1 MTSMLAYRLSR
12 FLVRCHPRRWRQRY
26 GDELLDVLGQ
36 HRAGARTV
44 LDLAFSAVD
53 AHLDPAWRTRPAMT
67 GLRRGARAAAP
78 WAAALTALVLVVG
91 GLVAIQAW
99 QEGHWHPGDNAGV
112 TALVFSPNHRI
123 LVSAVGFDEDGTDTI
138 WNVADLAHPEQLA
151 TFEGGAPTA
160 LSPDGRTVATVSFHD
175 QPVLWNLSD
184 PARPARIAMLP
195 GDPDVVLWGQAFSPD
210 GRVLAAAYTS
220 RIDLWDVADPARPRR
235 LTTLAFDAAAPPHW
249 YGFPGDIA
257 FSPDGHTLA
266 ATTSHNQVGLW
277 NVTSPARAA
286 RIATTG
292 GHTAPVAAL
301 AFSAGGHLLADIGY
315 DGAVIVFNLTDP
327 AHPARAATIRTV
339 ADPRLD
345 PAGGYYDTQY
355 ALAFSPDGHTLTAI
369 ADSTAP
375 SPGPATPAGETVS
388 QWRVTST
395 GAVTLITTFSRAP
408 PLTGQLALTPD
419 GRTLA
424 RGAPPGGSTVD
435 LSTLP

>member
-1 MTSMLAYRLSR
+1 M
-12 FLVRCHPRRWRQRY
+12 
-26 GDELLDVLGQ
+26 
-36 HRAGARTV
+36 
-44 LDLAFSAVD
+44 
-53 AHLDPAWRTRPAMT
+53 
-67 GLRRGARAAAP
+67 
-78 WAAALTALVLVVG
+78 
-91 GLVAIQAW
+91 
-99 QEGHWHPGDNAGV
+99 
-112 TALVFSPNHRI
+112 
-123 LVSAVGFDEDGTDTI
+123 
-138 WNVADLAHPEQLA
+138 
-151 TFEGGAPTA
+151 
-160 LSPDGRTVATVSFHD
+160 
-175 QPVLWNLSD
+175 
-184 PARPARIAMLP
+184 
-195 GDPDVVLWGQAFSPD
+195 WGQAFSPD

-220 RIDLWDVADPARPRR
+220 RIDLWDVADPARPMR
-235 LTTLAFDAAAPPHW
+235 LTTLAFDAAAPHW

-286 RIATTG
+286 RIATAG

-301 AFSAGGHLLADIGY
+301 AFSVGGHLLADIGY

-369 ADSTAP
+369 ADSTAL

-408 PLTGQLALTPD
+408 PADRPARTDPRRAHPGPRRAARRQHGGPIDAALTH
-419 GRTLA
+419 RTS
-424 RGAPPGGSTVD
+424 APPGRGRPSQRMPASGACARAGQRSCRARLPGAGTGRSV
-435 LSTLP
+435 TLWQMRAHRTFPHGGKLASGGL